1 MTRAALPLACLLAL
15 LPGARPAGA
24 EAVNRYRVLYASA
37 TPRGS
42 GPLVVLRRFVQAGAD
57 RLLVV
62 DPETLAT
69 RIVPAA
75 GLALQELSWPALRE
89 RIRTTPY
96 GRSLTA
102 AESTAGRGQDA
113 GIVHVLPTGN
123 GVVLTIDLCPAPRP
137 LDRALFSSLLSSFAV
152 VERPVPIGIAVTGL
166 WMREHGPDLAWLRQ
180 LERGGEIAV
189 TWINHSFNHRYDRE
203 LPLSSNFLLEPGTD
217 PELEILA
224 TEKAMI
230 ENGLSPSVF
239 FRFPGLVSNRAL
251 VGRVIGHG
259 LIPVGSDA
267 WLAKNQAPSPGSI
280 VLVHGNGNEPL
291 GIERFLELV
300 RLERKAIR
308 QKDWL
313 LFDLRDAVVR
323 DEARP

>member
-1 MTRAALPLACLLAL
+1 VSLVGAGLLAVTL
-15 LPGARPAGA
+15 VGQAAA
-24 EAVNRYRVLYASA
+24 AQAVTRYRVLLAA
-37 TPRGS
+37 GTLPHAAGQ
-42 GPLVVLRRFVQAGAD
+42 LVVIRSFAQGGTN
-57 RLLVV
+57 LLLAV

-69 RIVPAA
+69 RIVPSA
-75 GLALQELSWPALRE
+75 GLTIHELSWQALRR

-96 GRSLTA
+96 GRSLSA
-102 AESTAGRGQDA
+102 AERTAGRGQDA
-113 GIVHVLPTGN
+113 GIVHVLPAGN

-137 LDRALFSSLLSSFAV
+137 LDRGLFSSVLESFAAA
-152 VERPVPIGIAVTGL
+152 EHPVPIGIAITGL
-166 WMREHGPDLAWLRQ
+166 WMREHPQDLAWLRQ
-180 LERGGEIAV
+180 LERSGDIAV
-189 TWINHSFNHRYDRE
+189 TWINHSFNHRYARE
-203 LPLSSNFLLEPGTD
+203 LPLSRNFLLEPGTN

-230 ENGLSPSVF
+230 ENGLRPSVF
-239 FRFPGLVSNRAL
+239 FRFPGLVSDRGL
-251 VGRVIGHG
+251 VGRVVGHG

-300 RLERKAIR
+300 RLEQQAIR
-308 QKDWL
+308 RKDWL

-323 DEARP
+323 EESRP